1 MRINIKTVFIMLHS
15 GLLLLASCGK
25 EPLSTED
32 NTISNAQLKV
42 EIFDSDSCVNNA
54 IKYVKDIYDNQKLTF
69 NRDFRKDFQYC
80 LGDYVPKIWD
90 IVEVKGE
97 IQIITSVPEYSKI
110 LNLKT
115 WTFQLSK
122 ADCPIGEIE
131 SVGEWRVSDGIHLTD
146 GHTPSKYWRN

>member
-25 EPLSTED
+25 EPLTEKSGQVSTED

-42 EIFDSDSCVNNA
+42 EIFDSDSCVNNS
-54 IKYVKDIYDNQKLTF
+54 IKYVKDIYDSQKLTF
-69 NRDFRKDFQYC
+69 NRDFRKEFQYC
-80 LGDYVPKIWD
+80 LGDYVPRIWD
-90 IVEVKGE
+90 IVEVKSE

-122 ADCPIGEIE
+122 ATCEPGEI
-131 SVGEWRVSDGIHLTD
+131 
-146 GHTPSKYWRN
+146 

>member
-1 MRINIKTVFIMLHS
+1 MTINIKTVFIMLHS

-25 EPLSTED
+25 EPVTTEE
-32 NTISNAQLKV
+32 NTISDAQLKV
-42 EIFDSDSCVNNA
+42 EIFDSDSCVNNS

-69 NRDFRKDFQYC
+69 NRDFRKEFKYC

-90 IVEVKGE
+90 IVEVKSE

-122 ADCPIGEIE
+122 ATCEPGEI
-131 SVGEWRVSDGIHLTD
+131 
-146 GHTPSKYWRN
+146 